1 MKHGFKSGLIL
12 GVVIG
17 WMISYFI
24 SHLWVWVVIG
34 MAVCI
39 LVAASRP
46 KRPKFFP
53 PQTAG

>member
-17 WMISYFI
+17 WMIGYFI

-46 KRPKFFP
+46 KRPKLFP
-53 PQTAG
+53 PQTTG